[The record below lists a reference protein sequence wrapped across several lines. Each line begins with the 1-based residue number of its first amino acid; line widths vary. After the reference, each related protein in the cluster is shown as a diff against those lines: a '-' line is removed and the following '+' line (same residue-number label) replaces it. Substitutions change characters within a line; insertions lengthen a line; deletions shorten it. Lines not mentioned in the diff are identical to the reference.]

1 MKSNQS
7 KMPVWVSLAAGLA
20 LMAAWPVYAANVL
33 NRVSVAEGPN
43 QSQVIKII
51 MKDPV
56 ETMPVSFTT
65 SNPHRLVVD
74 FADTTNS
81 IGRVVESLNSAT
93 IKNYQVVQ
101 AGDRTRVV
109 FNLNVPASHEL
120 RKDRNMILVVLQGAI
135 QKADAG
141 MPASAPAKFAAAST
155 QREYGIRDVDF
166 RRGKNGEGHITI
178 SLTDP
183 GVGID
188 IQQKGRDL
196 QVDFLNTN
204 LPAAL
209 QRRLDVADFATPAQL
224 IETFE
229 QGKNTRMIVKG
240 TTKGKWDYSAHQT
253 GNQFVME
260 LRSLD
265 DPSLAKSDKPIYS
278 GEKLTLNF
286 QNVEVRAV
294 LQVIADFT
302 GLNIIAS
309 DTVTGN
315 VTLRLKDVPWDQALD
330 IIMRAKGL
338 DQRKSGSVI
347 WIAPRDE
354 LISKEKSEL
363 EAKKSTNQLSEE
375 TDTLVTHTYKLNY
388 MRADEAYNVLYG
400 GRRSGLNFGD
410 EATCSPS
417 STSISIQGGSG
428 GSGNPSGDGADKD
441 RQPKADSTVNIN
453 INRALSRR
461 GGAAFDLGTN
471 SLVVTD
477 IFDAHQRIAKMLMDL
492 DVPSKQVMIE
502 ARIVV
507 ADDTF
512 SRDLGAKLGFQGSG
526 KSGNTGFGLG
536 TYDSSAIA
544 ATTGVTATAP
554 TTNVNLAAT
563 GAPSLGFTIFNASTA
578 AILSLELQALEVD
591 NRGKIVSNPRVV
603 TTNLRPAVILQGEQ
617 IPVVTPG
624 SANAPATTTFKDALL
639 CLLVAPQILNND
651 SIILNVEV
659 TKDARGAQV
668 GDNVA
673 INAKRIK
680 TQVRVNNGETA
691 VLGGIFEQTL
701 RNDTDKVPFLGD
713 LPFLGHLFKSN
724 SKSDV
729 KSEML
734 IFLTPRI
741 LQDDLL
747 SGR

>member
-1 MKSNQS
+1 MKKMQTAQS
-7 KMPVWVSLAAGLA
+7 KVSVWSGFAACLTF
-20 LMAAWPVYAANVL
+20 LAAWPVYAANML
-33 NRVSVAEGPN
+33 NTVSVAEGPN
-43 QSQVIKII
+43 ETQVIKL
-51 MKDPV
+51 MLKDPV
-56 ETMPVSFTT
+56 EAMPVAFAT
-65 SNPHRLVVD
+65 SNPHRLVLD
-74 FADTTNS
+74 FANTGNS
-81 IGRVVESLNSAT
+81 LGRVVESLNSAT
-93 IKNYQVVQ
+93 VKNYQVVQ
-101 AGDRTRVV
+101 SGERTRVV

-120 RKDRNMILVVLQGAI
+120 RKDRNMVMVVLQGATA
-135 QKADAG
+135 KGDSAV
-141 MPASAPAKFAAAST
+141 PTSAPARFAAVGT

-166 RRGKNGEGHITI
+166 RRGKNGEGRVTI

-188 IQQKGRDL
+188 IQQKGRGI
-196 QVDFLNTN
+196 QIDFLNTT
-204 LPAAL
+204 LPTAL

-224 IETFE
+224 VETFE
-229 QGKNTRMIVKG
+229 QGKNVRMLI
-240 TTKGKWDYSAHQT
+240 TPKGKWDYSAYQT
-253 GNQFVME
+253 GNQFILDV
-260 LRSLD
+260 RSLE
-265 DPSLAKSDKPIYS
+265 DPNIAKNEKPQYT

-286 QNVEVRAV
+286 QNVEVRSV

-309 DTVTGN
+309 DTVSGN

-338 DQRKSGSVI
+338 DKRASGSVI

-354 LISKEKSEL
+354 LAAKEKQEL
-363 EAKKSTNQLSEE
+363 EAKKSIADLE
-375 TDTLVTHTYKLNY
+375 TLTTRSYRLNY
-388 MRADEAYNVLYG
+388 IRADEALAVISGNS
-400 GRRSGLNFGD
+400 RSLSTSQ
-410 EATCSPS
+410 ESATCSPS
-417 STSISIQGGSG
+417 STGIKADVTSG
-428 GSGNPSGDGADKD
+428 GAAANSSGAGANASK
-441 RQPKADSTVNIN
+441 VN
-453 INRALSRR
+453 RVLSER
-461 GGAAFDLGTN
+461 GGASHDLTTN
-471 SLVVTD
+471 TLVVTD
-477 IFDAHQRIAKMLMDL
+477 TLDRHDAIEEVLKSVDL
-492 DVPSKQVMIE
+492 PSKQVMIE

-526 KSGNTGFGLG
+526 KTGNTGLGLG
-536 TYDSSAIA
+536 TYDSSAVA
-544 ATTGVTATAP
+544 AVTGVTSSAP
-554 TTNVNLAAT
+554 AANVNLAAS

-624 SANAPATTTFKDALL
+624 TSTSPASTTYKDALL
-639 CLLVAPQILNND
+639 CLLVNPQVLNND

-659 TKDARGAQV
+659 TKDARGAV
-668 GDNVA
+668 SGDNVA

-691 VLGGIFEQTL
+691 VLGGIFEQTI

-713 LPFLGHLFKSN
+713 LPVLGNLFRSN
-724 SKSDV
+724 SKSDT

-741 LQDDLL
+741 LQDDILP
-747 SGR
+747 SR

>member
-1 MKSNQS
+1 MKMKQSNPL
-7 KMPVWVSLAAGLA
+7 KMSIWSSLAACL
-20 LMAAWPVYAANVL
+20 LLLTAWPSFAANVL
-33 NRVSVAEGPN
+33 NTVSVADGPN
-43 QSQVIKII
+43 DSQVIKII

-56 ETMPVSFTT
+56 EAMPVSFTT
-65 SNPHRLVVD
+65 SNPNRLVLD
-74 FADTTNS
+74 FANTGNS
-81 IGRVVESLNSAT
+81 VGRVVESLNRGA
-93 IKNYQVVQ
+93 IKSYQIVQ
-101 AGDRTRVV
+101 SGDRTRVV

-120 RKDRNMILVVLQGAI
+120 RKDKNQILVVLHGAT
-135 QKADAG
+135 QQAG
-141 MPASAPAKFAAAST
+141 ASTPATAPARFAEAGK

-166 RRGKNGEGHITI
+166 RRGKNGEGRITI

-188 IQQKGRDL
+188 IQQKGRAI

-209 QRRLDVADFATPAQL
+209 QRRLDVADFATPTQL
-224 IETFE
+224 VETFE
-229 QGKNTRMIVKG
+229 QGKNTRMIV
-240 TTKGKWDYSAHQT
+240 TPKGKWDYSAYQM
-253 GNQFVME
+253 GSQFIME
-260 LRSLD
+260 VRSLE
-265 DPSLAKSDKPIYS
+265 DPNLAKSDKPQYS

-286 QNVEVRAV
+286 QNVEVRSV

-338 DQRKSGSVI
+338 DKRASGSVI
-347 WIAPRDE
+347 WVAPRDE
-354 LISKEKSEL
+354 LAAKEKQEL
-363 EAKKSTNQLSEE
+363 ESKKSIADLEPLTTRS
-375 TDTLVTHTYKLNY
+375 YRLNY
-388 MRADEAYNVLYG
+388 IRADEAMAVLSG
-400 GRRSGLNFGD
+400 DSRSINANQ
-410 EATCSPS
+410 EAATCSPS
-417 STSISIQGGSG
+417 STGIKADVSAGGST
-428 GSGNPSGDGADKD
+428 GSSSTTTASGTT
-441 RQPKADSTVNIN
+441 STKVN
-453 INRALSRR
+453 RVLSDR
-461 GGAAFDLGTN
+461 GGASHDLTTN
-471 SLVVTD
+471 TLVVTD
-477 IFDAHQRIAKMLMDL
+477 TLDRHAAIEEVLKSVDL
-492 DVPSKQVMIE
+492 PSKQVMIE

-512 SRDLGAKLGFQGSG
+512 GRDLGVKLGFQGSG
-526 KSGNTGFGLG
+526 KSGDTGFGLG
-536 TYDSSAIA
+536 TYNTSATA
-544 ATTGVTATAP
+544 ATTGISATAP
-554 TTNVNLAAT
+554 ATNVNLGVA
-563 GAPSLGFTIFNASTA
+563 GAPNLGFTIFDASAA

-617 IPVVTPG
+617 IPIVTPG
-624 SANAPATTTFKDALL
+624 SANTPATTTFKDALL
-639 CLLVAPQILNND
+639 CLLVNPQVLNND

-659 TKDARGAQV
+659 TKDARGAV
-668 GDNVA
+668 YGDNVA

-713 LPFLGHLFKSN
+713 LPVLGNLFKKN
-724 SKSDV
+724 SKSDT

-741 LQDDLL
+741 LQEDLL
-747 SGR
+747 TGR

>member
-1 MKSNQS
+1 MKMNQPNPKS
-7 KMPVWVSLAAGLA
+7 PIWVGFAAC
-20 LMAAWPVYAANVL
+20 LMFFSAWPGFAANVL
-33 NRVSVAEGPN
+33 NTVSIAEGPN
-43 QSQVIKII
+43 ESQVIKIV

-56 ETMPVSFTT
+56 EAMPVSFTT

-74 FADTTNS
+74 FADTSNS
-81 IGRVVESLNSAT
+81 IGRVQEALNSAA
-93 IKNYQVVQ
+93 IKNYQIVQ
-101 AGDRTRVV
+101 SGQRTRIV
-109 FNLNVPASHEL
+109 FNLNAPASHEL
-120 RKDRNMILVVLQGAI
+120 RKDRNMVLVVLHAATI
-135 QKADAG
+135 KADSSAPVSAPARFADAG
-141 MPASAPAKFAAAST
+141 T
-155 QREYGIRDVDF
+155 QRGYGIRDVDF
-166 RRGKNGEGHITI
+166 RRGKNGEGRITI
-178 SLTDP
+178 GLTDP

-188 IQQKGRDL
+188 IQQKGHSI

-204 LPAAL
+204 LPGAL
-209 QRRLDVADFATPAQL
+209 QRRLDVADFATPAQI

-240 TTKGKWDYSAHQT
+240 SQKGKWDYSAHQT
-253 GNQFVME
+253 GKQFVLD

-265 DPSLAKSDKPIYS
+265 DPSLAKIDRPQYS

-286 QNVEVRAV
+286 QNVEVRSV

-309 DTVTGN
+309 DTVAGN

-330 IIMRAKGL
+330 IILRAKGL
-338 DQRKSGSVI
+338 DKRSSGSVI

-354 LISKEKSEL
+354 LAAKEKQEL
-363 EAKKSTNQLSEE
+363 EARKSMAELEALTTRS
-375 TDTLVTHTYKLNY
+375 YRLNY
-388 MRADEAYNVLYG
+388 LRADEAMAVV
-400 GRRSGLNFGD
+400 SGDSRALNANQEG
-410 EATCSPS
+410 ASCSPS
-417 STSISIQGGSG
+417 STGIKADVSAAAASG
-428 GSGNPSGDGADKD
+428 GSS
-441 RQPKADSTVNIN
+441 STTTGQGGTTTRSSNVN
-453 INRALSRR
+453 RVLSER
-461 GGAAFDLGTN
+461 GGASHDLTTN
-471 SLVVTD
+471 TLVVTD
-477 IFDAHQRIAKMLMDL
+477 TLDRHAAVEEVLKSVDL
-492 DVPSKQVMIE
+492 PSKQVMIE

-512 SRDLGAKLGFQGSG
+512 SRDLGARLGFQGSG
-526 KSGNTGFGLG
+526 KSGDNGFGLG
-536 TYDSSAIA
+536 TYENS
-544 ATTGVTATAP
+544 ATAAISGISRAVP
-554 TTNVNLAAT
+554 TTNVNLTAI
-563 GAPSLGFTIFNASTA
+563 GAPSLGFTIFNESAA

-617 IPVVTPG
+617 IPIVTPG
-624 SANAPATTTFKDALL
+624 TANAPATTTFKDALL
-639 CLLVAPQILNND
+639 CLLVNPQVLNND

-659 TKDARGAQV
+659 TKDARGAIA

-691 VLGGIFEQTL
+691 VLGGIFEQTV
-701 RNDTDKVPFLGD
+701 RNDTNKVPFLGD
-713 LPFLGHLFKSN
+713 LPVLGHLFNKN

-741 LQDDLL
+741 LQEDLL
-747 SGR
+747 SKR